1 MRICSTVLS
10 MCLHSGLKSLGS
22 GQFPDVAESA
32 LEEQESAVIPL
43 EVS

>member
-1 MRICSTVLS
+1 MRICTPVLCV
-10 MCLHSGLKSLGS
+10 CLHFGLKSLGS

-32 LEEQESAVIPL
+32 LVEQESAVIPL